1 MAVVSPEIPFF
12 SGIPLS
18 STYPLARFLPPFYRY
33 TISSYLKEFLLPNLI
48 EKGFLLDPFG
58 ISPFLPIELANA
70 GAAVIVCCN
79 NPILRTLIHFL
90 ALNPDLHDFQ
100 AILAEISTLRKI
112 DTRLET
118 FFRSL
123 YSSICNTCLS
133 EVEVNAYLWER
144 DSSSGLH
151 RLTSKQIQCQNC
163 GSEGFFA
170 VTVQDFQNLQRLPP
184 RSLIETQAASKVA
197 DKNDLAYATVI
208 ESLNVYPTR
217 ALYALVTLLNKLDEL
232 SLNQRQQQILY
243 GLIIGVFDLSNGL
256 WAVSSKRHRPKQLSL
271 PTQFVEMNFWKS
283 LEKSAEQWANSIQE
297 SDIRP
302 VILTEPLI
310 LPRPGQIAVFPGRLK
325 ELLSSLPT
333 REIVAVV
340 TALPR
345 PNQAFWTLSAIWSG
359 WLEGKENV
367 KPLKSA
373 LLRKRYD
380 WGWHCRALSV
390 AFQELSEHLPQNIPC
405 FALIEEYEAHLLSAA
420 LIAADHAGLHLEKL
434 TLRSEQG
441 RAQIH
446 WRIYPPASQSPL
458 LSTEDQVQHL
468 SKVKAHIAETVL
480 NYIQNI
486 LEPAHF
492 SQIHAAALASVVH
505 SIQPHP
511 GNHRIFPA
519 NSILEI
525 APLKSVVD
533 YPNFFL
539 TLFQETLG
547 AFPTLVSLDEN
558 EKSLENRSWW
568 VAQPH
573 FNHPPLS
580 DQIEE
585 SVYQYL
591 LQHQSATFFE
601 IDQAICN
608 SSRSLSAPSLMLIRE
623 CLESYGTYDEPTR
636 SWSLRKE
643 EEPAKRSAELTEIQ
657 IHIQAFGKILG
668 FNVQDNFPITW
679 LDQGKRP
686 VALWYLQHS
695 AAIRA
700 LLQASQEQAMKFY
713 LVLPGS
719 RVNLLLHKIQR
730 YPFLM
735 EKVTKQIHII
745 RFRQIRWLASQPK
758 INLPLFEEWLTTDPI
773 KYNSSQLSLW

>member
-1 MAVVSPEIPFF
+1 MAALSPQIPFF
-12 SGIPLS
+12 SGIPLP

-33 TISSYLKEFLLPNLI
+33 TASSYLKEFLLPNLAD
-48 EKGFLLDPFG
+48 KGYVLDPFG

-70 GAAVIVCCN
+70 GVAVIVCCN
-79 NPILRTLIHFL
+79 NPILRNIILLLSLT
-90 ALNPDLHDFQ
+90 PDSYEFQ

-133 EVEVNAYLWER
+133 EIEVNAYLWER

-151 RLTSKQIQCQNC
+151 RLTSKQVQCPSC
-163 GSEGFFA
+163 GSEGFFS

-184 RSLIETQAASKVA
+184 RSLIETQAASKVV
-197 DKNDLAYATVI
+197 DKNDPAYATVI

-217 ALYALVTLLNKLDEL
+217 ALYALITLLNKLDEL
-232 SLNQRQQQILY
+232 GFTHRQLQILY
-243 GLIIGVFDLSNGL
+243 GTLIGVFDLSNGL
-256 WAVSSKRHRPKQLSL
+256 WAISSKRHRPKQLSL

-283 LEKSAEQWANSIQE
+283 LEKSAELWAISIQE
-297 SDIRP
+297 ADIHP
-302 VILTEPLI
+302 VILTELPV
-310 LPRPGQIAVFPGRLK
+310 LPRQGQIAVFPGRLK
-325 ELLSSLPT
+325 ELLHSLPAK
-333 REIVAVV
+333 EIVAIV

-359 WLEGKENV
+359 WLEGKEKV

-380 WGWHCRALSV
+380 WGWHCRAL
-390 AFQELSEHLPQNIPC
+390 AATFQELSEHLPQNIPC
-405 FALIEEYEAHLLSAA
+405 FALIEEYEANLLSAA
-420 LIAADHAGLHLEKL
+420 LFAGDHAGLRLENL
-434 TLRSEQG
+434 ALRSEQG
-441 RAQIH
+441 RAQIY
-446 WRIYPPASQSPL
+446 WRISPPPSQNPL
-458 LSTEDQVQHL
+458 LSTEDQVQLL
-468 SKVKAHIAETVL
+468 SKVKAHIAET
-480 NYIQNI
+480 IQNHI
-486 LEPAHF
+486 QNLLEPAHF

-505 SIQPHP
+505 SIHP
-511 GNHRIFPA
+511 TNHKIFPA

-525 APLKSVVD
+525 APLKSIVD

-547 AFPTLVSLDEN
+547 AFPSLVSLDEN

-568 VAQPH
+568 IAQPR
-573 FNHPPLS
+573 FDHPPIS

-591 LQHQSATFFE
+591 LKHQSGTFFQ
-601 IDQAICN
+601 IDQAICI

-623 CLESYGTYDEPTR
+623 CLDSYGNYDEATR

-643 EEPAKRSAELTEIQ
+643 EEPTKRADELSEIQ
-657 IHIQAFGKILG
+657 KHILVFGKMLG
-668 FNVQDNFPITW
+668 FTIQDESPLTW
-679 LDQGKRP
+679 LDQTGRP
-686 VALWYLQHS
+686 VAFWSLQHS
-695 AAIRA
+695 AAIHVLLKVSQTSA
-700 LLQASQEQAMKFY
+700 LQIY

-735 EKVTKQIHII
+735 DRIAKQIHII
-745 RFRQIRWLASQPK
+745 RFRQIRWLASQPR

-773 KYNSSQLSLW
+773 KYHSSQLSLW